1 MSSRI
6 LEGLDKGPN
15 CYLLILSIDKT
26 QFHVTINLH
35 TSYHT
40 NQHLL
45 ERP

>member
-1 MSSRI
+1 MSTRI

-15 CYLLILSIDKT
+15 CYLFILSIGKT
-26 QFHVTINLH
+26 QLHVTVNLH

-45 ERP
+45 EGP